1 MGNEEGKVDGLNKG
15 GIKKKKALV
24 ISMVFNKASVSK
36 KDVRLIIFGYGIQ
49 RNNFG
54 F

>member
-15 GIKKKKALV
+15 NKKKKALV

-36 KDVRLIIFGYGIQ
+36 KMFD
-49 RNNFG
+49 
-54 F
+54 

>member
-15 GIKKKKALV
+15 NKKEKGTRY
-24 ISMVFNKASVSK
+24 FH
-36 KDVRLIIFGYGIQ
+36 
-49 RNNFG
+49 G